1 MANPETRP
9 KYFPRILHIDE
20 VGSTNVE
27 AMRLAMFG
35 ETGPVWIRAI
45 RQTEGKGRSGRQW
58 MSESGNLFASLLMR
72 LTAPAPKAYQ
82 LSLVTGVA
90 VIEAVRE
97 AVQFASNTEIRLKW
111 PNDLLINGAK
121 AGGILVESS
130 IVPDTDQS
138 PGGLAAVVGI
148 GLNLVSHP
156 DDLGRPV
163 THLEAHGDVPPAH
176 ILLENIGASLNHWT
190 GVWAEGD
197 GFPAVREAWLQSAH
211 PIGERMSVNAG
222 NSPVEGGFAGID
234 AEGALLLDVA
244 NHGQQRFTFGDVS
257 LSG

>member
-1 MANPETRP
+1 
-9 KYFPRILHIDE
+9 
-20 VGSTNVE
+20 
-27 AMRLAMFG
+27 
-35 ETGPVWIRAI
+35 
-45 RQTEGKGRSGRQW
+45 
-58 MSESGNLFASLLMR
+58 
-72 LTAPAPKAYQ
+72 
-82 LSLVTGVA
+82 VTGVA

-97 AVQFASNTEIRLKW
+97 AVQFASDTDIRLKW
-111 PNDLLINGAK
+111 PNDLLVNGAK

-138 PGGLAAVVGI
+138 PGGLVAVVGI

-163 THLEAHGDVPPAH
+163 THLEAHGSVPPAH
-176 ILLENIGASLNHWT
+176 ILLEHIGASLNHWC
-190 GVWAEGD
+190 GVWAEGA

-222 NSPVEGGFAGID
+222 SSPIEGGFAGVD
-234 AEGALLLDVA
+234 TEGALLLDVA
-244 NHGQQRFTFGDVS
+244 DYDQQRFTFGDVS

>member
-58 MSESGNLFASLLMR
+58 MSEPGNLFASLLMR

-97 AVQFASNTEIRLKW
+97 AVQFASDTEYALNGRMTFSLMAPRPAASWSKAAPYRTPINRRAVSRRSSVSVSTLLAIRT
-111 PNDLLINGAK
+111 IS
-121 AGGILVESS
+121 AG
-130 IVPDTDQS
+130 P
-138 PGGLAAVVGI
+138 
-148 GLNLVSHP
+148 
-156 DDLGRPV
+156 
-163 THLEAHGDVPPAH
+163 
-176 ILLENIGASLNHWT
+176 
-190 GVWAEGD
+190 
-197 GFPAVREAWLQSAH
+197 
-211 PIGERMSVNAG
+211 
-222 NSPVEGGFAGID
+222 
-234 AEGALLLDVA
+234 
-244 NHGQQRFTFGDVS
+244 
-257 LSG
+257 